1 MVLAIVA
8 IAIGA
13 ALLGRPRAIVRGAA
27 VIVWRLGGL
36 VLDRGA
42 QFEQKLRI
50 TAADLPGRC
59 S

>member
-36 VLDRGA
+36 VLDRGT
-42 QFEQKLRI
+42 QLERKLRI